1 MPALPG
7 PGDRGVSVVAERPDR
22 NALRGRSSGRIVRM
36 LRFGIV
42 VLGWVPLVASDA
54 PNILFVMSDDH
65 AVPAISAYGGGLIST
80 PNLDRLA
87 AEGARFDAAFVT
99 NSICTPSRAVV
110 LTGKHS
116 HMNGVLTLPDT
127 FDGTQPTLPK
137 LLQAAG
143 YYTGMVGKW
152 HLKSE
157 PTGFDEYA
165 VLPGQGLYYD
175 PVLRHTGKWPERQA
189 HEGYVTDVIT
199 DHALSFLESRPR
211 DRPFFLMYHH
221 KAPHDVFVPKRE
233 HAGLFPEPIPEPS
246 TLNEDLS
253 QRIALRETME
263 MIGHRH
269 TSYGVPEWR
278 WFLTRVRYRP
288 DEIAKWERELAGL
301 SGPALRS
308 AQYQIYMRRYLQCVH
323 SIDENMGRVLDYLDD
338 NGIARD
344 TLVIYTSDQGFFLGE
359 HGLYDKRFM
368 YEPSLRIPLLVRWPA
383 TVPAGTV
390 ATELVQNLD
399 FAATMLHA
407 AGARIPSDI
416 QGASFLP
423 LARGDRPS
431 EWREAIYYRYWM
443 NRAHFNVP
451 AHLGIRTTRDKL
463 ILFYD
468 SATGPDGR
476 SRVNGARPGVR
487 DPFWEYYDLEADPQ
501 EIQNLY
507 GDRRHAERVGV
518 LRDRL
523 AELRRRYG
531 DDKDG
536 LDFAE

>member
-1 MPALPG
+1 M
-7 PGDRGVSVVAERPDR
+7 
-22 NALRGRSSGRIVRM
+22 RM
-36 LRFGIV
+36 LRIGII
-42 VLGWVPLVASDA
+42 VLGWVPLVASAA

-116 HMNGVLTLPDT
+116 HTNGVLTLPDT
-127 FDGTQPTLPK
+127 FDGTQQTLPK

-143 YYTGMVGKW
+143 YHTGMIGKW

-175 PVLRHTGKWPERQA
+175 PILRHTGKWPEGQV

-199 DHALSFLESRPR
+199 DHVLSFLESRPR

-233 HAGLFPEPIPEPS
+233 HAGLFPEPIPEPP

-253 QRIALRETME
+253 QRIALRETVE

-288 DEIAKWERELAGL
+288 EEIARWERELAGL
-301 SGPALRS
+301 SGPALRR

-323 SIDENMGRVLDYLDD
+323 SIDENMGRVLEYLDD
-338 NGIARD
+338 NGLARD
-344 TLVIYTSDQGFFLGE
+344 TLVVYTSDQGFFLGE

-368 YEPSLRIPLLVRWPA
+368 YEPSLRIPLLVRWPT
-383 TVPAGTV
+383 TVLAGTV
-390 ATELVQNLD
+390 PTELVQNLD
-399 FAATMLHA
+399 FAPTMLDA
-407 AGARIPSDI
+407 AGVRIPPDM
-416 QGASFLP
+416 QGASFLS
-423 LARGDRPS
+423 LARGDIPG

-463 ILFYD
+463 IFFYD

-476 SRVNGARPGVR
+476 NRVNGARPGVR

-501 EIQNLY
+501 ETQNLY
-507 GDRRHAERVGV
+507 GDRRHAERIQV

>member
-1 MPALPG
+1 
-7 PGDRGVSVVAERPDR
+7 
-22 NALRGRSSGRIVRM
+22 M

-42 VLGWVPLVASDA
+42 ALGWVPWVPLAASAA

-65 AVPAISAYGGGLIST
+65 AVPAVSAYGGGLIAT

-87 AEGARFDAAFVT
+87 AEGVRFDAAFVT
-99 NSICTPSRAVV
+99 NSICTPSRAVI

-116 HMNGVLTLPDT
+116 HTNGVLTLRDT
-127 FDGTQPTLPK
+127 FDGTQQTLPK

-143 YYTGMVGKW
+143 YYTGVIGKW

-175 PVLRHTGKWPERQA
+175 PILRHTGEWPEVQA

-199 DHALSFLESRPR
+199 DQALSFLQSRPR

-221 KAPHDVFVPKRE
+221 KAPHDLFVPKRE
-233 HAGLFPEPIPEPS
+233 HAGLFAESIPEPP
-246 TLNEDLS
+246 TLNEDVS
-253 QRIALRETME
+253 QRIALRETVE
-263 MIGHRH
+263 MIGHRQ

-288 DEIAKWERELAGL
+288 DEIARWERELAGI
-301 SGPALRS
+301 SGTALRS

-323 SIDENMGRVLDYLDD
+323 SIDENMGRVLEYLDD
-338 NGIARD
+338 NGLARD
-344 TLVIYTSDQGFFLGE
+344 TLVVYTSDQGFFLGE

-368 YEPSLRIPLLVRWPA
+368 YEPSLRIPLLVRWPT

-399 FAATMLHA
+399 FAPTMLDA
-407 AGARIPSDI
+407 AGVRIPSEM

-423 LARGDRPS
+423 LAKGGSPS

-451 AHLGIRTTRDKL
+451 AHLGIRTARDKL
-463 ILFYD
+463 IFFYD

-476 SRVNGARPGVR
+476 STVNGARPGVR
-487 DPFWEYYDLEADPQ
+487 DPFWEYYDLEADPL
-501 EIQNLY
+501 EIQNLH
-507 GDRRHAERVGV
+507 GDRRYAERIEV
-518 LRDRL
+518 LRERL

-531 DDKDG
+531 DDQDG